1 MPLTQIFPDPS
12 EPESSKAVNAH
23 GSEASRL
30 SIRRW
35 EICREDAEG
44 LPGVTARQIHIFKI
58 ERRIDRDRP
67 LPDDARELLL
77 ELIENHRRDAKAEA
91 ASVAERIEQ
100 VKQRATPDRLRAIDG
115 AVEAGPQKLS
125 VDAAS
130 CFLLNALHRI
140 GIQHHSELVPSVWSD
155 LESLIPYAA
164 VFDFNTSGVPD
175 ENLTRRCLFWG
186 AVIRLDSLD
195 GDPPQDTDEF
205 LAWCGLAMNRS
216 GQSRRKAQ
224 WWSDFT
230 DRMAGRP
237 GNEVDRRLLDLPT
250 EGLLTARLIKAAYKQ
265 AARKSHPDLGGSA
278 ERMIQLNQARD
289 RLLQALGM

>member
-1 MPLTQIFPDPS
+1 MGDLQRRCRRPARCDSQ
-12 EPESSKAVNAH
+12 A
-23 GSEASRL
+23 GSHLQDRA
-30 SIRRW
+30 
-35 EICREDAEG
+35 
-44 LPGVTARQIHIFKI
+44 
-58 ERRIDRDRP
+58 RIDRDRP

-91 ASVAERIEQ
+91 ASVAVRIEL
-100 VKQRATPDRLRAIDG
+100 VKKRATPDRLRAIDG

-130 CFLLNALHRI
+130 RFLLNALHRI

-155 LESLIPYAA
+155 LESLMPYAA

-186 AVIRLDSLD
+186 AVIRLDSLE

-216 GQSRRKAQ
+216 GQSRRTAQ

-237 GNEVDRRLLDLPT
+237 GNDVDRRLLDLPS
-250 EGLLTARLIKAAYKQ
+250 EGMLTARLIRAAYKQ
-265 AARKSHPDLGGSA
+265 AAKQAHPDVGGSA
-278 ERMIQLNQARD
+278 EQMTRLNQAKQ
-289 RLLQALGM
+289 RLLQSLET